1 METKQTEVN
10 TQTQNTG
17 APKKAPKKFKNPFRS
32 NKFKRGGMATLLTV
46 VFIAIVVALNVV
58 ATALTDRFPSL
69 DIDMT
74 AQGLNTLSDQA
85 LEIAK
90 GVEQETTI
98 YLIGTE
104 EAYENN
110 QIGQSY
116 LSYYGVELEYN
127 QVASL
132 ARRLAEANSKIKVE
146 FVDPDSNPEFVS
158 QYAEDNLTTGKVLV
172 KTEARHRVLTVT
184 DLYSIEQDQT
194 TGATNSYSMVDS
206 ALAGALEVV
215 NMDNVPIFAIAT
227 GHDELLNTS
236 NMASFISMM
245 EDQNFEVQEVDLLT
259 QDLPEGTQVLML
271 PTPTTDYSTE
281 ELDKIRAYLN
291 DTTQENPLTVLTT
304 TYPTQGDMPNFDAF
318 LEEWGV
324 RVQEGVVAETDT
336 NQMAIADVTAV
347 LVDHDEEF
355 LSGNTYDRLVSYYSS
370 PLELLFEAN
379 NSVSTYPLWTTSD
392 SAYILTE
399 ENANTEDEDRA
410 TSSQTVATL
419 SSKYVQVNGS
429 SMTRSLLVFG
439 SSNVFLDSFM
449 SNAFSDA
456 SYVKDA
462 LLNLTGNSGS
472 SVSVVTERV
481 QTNEMDITAT
491 RSTMDFWGIVFIAGI
506 PVVIL
511 AAGLVIFLK
520 RRHL

>member
-104 EAYENN
+104 EGYDSN
-110 QIGQSY
+110 QIYASY
-116 LSYYGVELEYN
+116 GLEYS
-127 QVASL
+127 QVANL

-146 FVDPDSNPEFVS
+146 FVDPDSNPEFIS

-215 NMDNVPIFAIAT
+215 NMDNVLIFAIAT

-304 TYPTQGDMPNFDAF
+304 TYPTQGEMPNFDAF

-429 SMTRSLLVFG
+429 SKTRSLLVFG

-481 QTNEMDITAT
+481 QTNEMDIIAT